1 VSAPEDDGFLQRWL
15 RRKNEA
21 AAGVV
26 PDEAPAE
33 GAAPPPAET
42 AEAFPLHDPAAL
54 AAGAESP
61 AAEQPLAEADAA
73 AGAEAGAGAGAE
85 AGAEAEAG
93 EHEITDDDLPDLSE
107 LGEDSDYSMFM
118 AKGVS
123 REKRQAA
130 LRQLFRSPKFNV
142 TDGLDDYCED
152 FTKFEPLGDIVT
164 ADMRH
169 HAERLARKALEAL
182 EGEAAE
188 PGMAD
193 AANDPAGADPAL
205 GSDDH
210 APPAGPSA
218 DASAGDATETK
229 QPPAAGDTTDSD
241 EGSPTRNV

>member
-1 VSAPEDDGFLQRWL
+1 MSAPEDDGFLQRWL

-26 PDEAPAE
+26 PDESPAE

-61 AAEQPLAEADAA
+61 AAEQPLAEAGAA
-73 AGAEAGAGAGAE
+73 AGAE

-182 EGEAAE
+182 EGDATE

-193 AANDPAGADPAL
+193 AANDPAGGDPAS

-210 APPAGPSA
+210 APPASSSA
-218 DASAGDATETK
+218 DASAGDASGPN
-229 QPPAAGDTTDSD
+229 QPPAAGDSTDSD
-241 EGSPTRNV
+241 EGTPTRNV

>member
-1 VSAPEDDGFLQRWL
+1 MSTPEDDGFLQRWV

-21 AAGVV
+21 AAGVS
-26 PDEAPAE
+26 PDEPPAE
-33 GAAPPPAET
+33 DAAPPPAET
-42 AEAFPLHDPAAL
+42 AEAAPLPAPEPPAVEGE
-54 AAGAESP
+54 APSSDQPVAE
-61 AAEQPLAEADAA
+61 AEADADA
-73 AGAEAGAGAGAE
+73 NAEE
-85 AGAEAEAG
+85 R
-93 EHEITDDDLPDLSE
+93 EITDEDLPDLSE

-123 REKRQAA
+123 RDKRQAA

-182 EGEAAE
+182 EGDAAE

-193 AANDPAGADPAL
+193 AANDPAVTDPAA
-205 GSDDH
+205 GPGDH
-210 APPAGPSA
+210 ARPPA
-218 DASAGDATETK
+218 DAAAGDETETA
-229 QPPAAGDTTDSD
+229 PSPDAGDTTDSD
-241 EGSPTRNV
+241 EGTSTRNV

>member
-1 VSAPEDDGFLQRWL
+1 MSTPEDDGFLQRWL
-15 RRKNEA
+15 RRKNDA
-21 AAGVV
+21 AAGV
-26 PDEAPAE
+26 APE
-33 GAAPPPAET
+33 EPPVEDDAPPPAET
-42 AEAFPLHDPAAL
+42 AEASSLQDPEAPVAE
-54 AAGAESP
+54 GESP
-61 AAEQPLAEADAA
+61 ASDQPVAEAD
-73 AGAEAGAGAGAE
+73 
-85 AGAEAEAG
+85 
-93 EHEITDDDLPDLSE
+93 EHEITGEDLPELPDLSE

-182 EGEAAE
+182 EALEGDATE

-193 AANDPAGADPAL
+193 AANDPAGGDPAS
-205 GSDDH
+205 GPDEN
-210 APPAGPSA
+210 APPARPSA
-218 DASAGDATETK
+218 DASAADATEPN
-229 QPPAAGDTTDSD
+229 QSPAAGDTTDSD
-241 EGSPTRNV
+241 EGTPTRNV

>member
-1 VSAPEDDGFLQRWL
+1 MSGPEDDGFLQRWL

-21 AAGVV
+21 AAGVA
-26 PDEAPAE
+26 PDEPPVE
-33 GAAPPPAET
+33 DVAPPAAET
-42 AEAFPLHDPAAL
+42 AGESPLHDPAPP
-54 AAGAESP
+54 AAGGESP
-61 AAEQPLAEADAA
+61 ASDQPVAEADAR
-73 AGAEAGAGAGAE
+73 
-85 AGAEAEAG
+85 
-93 EHEITDDDLPDLSE
+93 EITDEDPPDPSE

-118 AKGVS
+118 AQGVS

-130 LRQLFRSPKFNV
+130 LRQLFHSPKFNV

-182 EGEAAE
+182 EGDATE

-193 AANDPAGADPAL
+193 AANDPAGGDPAS

-210 APPAGPSA
+210 APPARSSA
-218 DASAGDATETK
+218 DASAGDASGPN
-229 QPPAAGDTTDSD
+229 QPPAEGDSTDSD
-241 EGSPTRNV
+241 EGTPTRNV

>member
-1 VSAPEDDGFLQRWL
+1 MSTPEDDGFVQRWL

-21 AAGVV
+21 AAGGS

-33 GAAPPPAET
+33 DVAPPAES
-42 AEAFPLHDPAAL
+42 AEASPLPDPAAP
-54 AAGAESP
+54 AVEAESP
-61 AAEQPLAEADAA
+61 ASDQPLE
-73 AGAEAGAGAGAE
+73 
-85 AGAEAEAG
+85 EAE
-93 EHEITDDDLPDLSE
+93 EQEITDADLPDLSE

-123 REKRQAA
+123 RDKRQAA

-182 EGEAAE
+182 EGDAAE
-188 PGMAD
+188 PGMAE
-193 AANDPAGADPAL
+193 AANDPAGGATDP
-205 GSDDH
+205 GPDDGTRS
-210 APPAGPSA
+210 APPAEE
-218 DASAGDATETK
+218 ASARDETETN
-229 QPPAAGDTTDSD
+229 PSPDAGDTTDSD
-241 EGSPTRNV
+241 EGTPPRNV